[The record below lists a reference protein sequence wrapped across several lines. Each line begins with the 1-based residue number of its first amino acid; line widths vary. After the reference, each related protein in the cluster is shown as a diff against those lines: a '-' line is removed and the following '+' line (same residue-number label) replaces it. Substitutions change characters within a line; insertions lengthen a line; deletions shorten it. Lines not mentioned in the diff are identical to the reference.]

1 MKPLEKIDLWTLHKD
16 EYVAPKKPV
25 LVQTGPARYLAIHG
39 RGAPGGP
46 EFEQRTGALY
56 AMAYTL
62 KMTRKFAGLQ
72 DYSIGKLETLYWM
85 GGEGECASAAPMA
98 QWRWQVLIRTPEFVE
113 ETERTRAVEVLLQK
127 GKPAEVKE
135 VRFEDLNEGRC
146 VQMLHVGA
154 YERVPETVE
163 IMRVFAEGQGLTFG
177 GPHHEIYLSD
187 PRRVAPDKLKTI
199 LRHPVK

>member
-1 MKPLEKIDLWTLHKD
+1 MKTSEKVDLWTEHKA

-25 LVQTGPARYLAIHG
+25 LVQTQRARYLAIHG

-46 EFEQRTGALY
+46 EFEQCAGALY

-62 KMTRKFAGLQ
+62 KMTRKFAGQQ
-72 DYSIGKLETLYWM
+72 DYSIGKLEMLYWM
-85 GGEGECASAAPMA
+85 GGEGECASAAPKEE
-98 QWRWQVLIRTPEFVE
+98 WRWQMLIRTPEFVE
-113 ETERTRAVEVLLQK
+113 EAERQRAVEVLLKK
-127 GKPAEVKE
+127 GKPVEVKE
-135 VRFEDLNEGRC
+135 VLFESLHEGQC
-146 VQMLHVGA
+146 IQMLHVGP

-163 IMRVFAEGQGLTFG
+163 IMRVFAEGKGLTFG